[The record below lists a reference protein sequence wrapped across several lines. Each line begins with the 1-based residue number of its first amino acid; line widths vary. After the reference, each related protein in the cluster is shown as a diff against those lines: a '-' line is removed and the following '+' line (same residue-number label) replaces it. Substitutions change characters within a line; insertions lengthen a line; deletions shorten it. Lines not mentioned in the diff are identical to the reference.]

1 MSKMEY
7 ESASDFV
14 LLTETFNEKFLA
26 CQSLQK
32 EIVSEDEAVK
42 ALTYIEWLDISRIED
57 CFLFCAA
64 LNLCNTY
71 VKQQGRKIDYS
82 FKAKLPRLLKAVVNK
97 RIDGILFDFQK
108 DKRTSLLIVQI
119 GKIQFSFHG
128 VRSGEILEILDA
140 HNELRSQI
148 EWDGI
153 RKQMC
158 AVSVFDIA
166 EKNVREAQS
175 ITGESIMARYEF
187 VKNQVDA
194 NTIALNEIISKEPCR
209 KKKARP
215 NHRKT
220 NSDYVSTIGE
230 ILKAKGID
238 LSKSVSE

>member
-1 MSKMEY
+1 MKY
-7 ESASDFV
+7 ESETDFI
-14 LLTETFNEKFLA
+14 LLTEKFSEKFLA
-26 CQSLQK
+26 YQSLQR
-32 EIVSEDEAVK
+32 EIVSDDEAVK

-71 VKQQGRKIDYS
+71 VKQPGREIDYS
-82 FKAKLPRLLKAVVNK
+82 FKAKLPRLLKEVADK
-97 RIDGILFDFQK
+97 KIEGILFDYQK
-108 DKRTSLLIVQI
+108 DKNTSLLVVQI
-119 GKIQFSFHG
+119 GKVQFSFHG
-128 VRSGEILEILDA
+128 VQPDEILEILDS

-166 EKNVREAQS
+166 EQNVREPQS
-175 ITGESIMARYEF
+175 ITGGNITDRYEF
-187 VKNQVDA
+187 VKNQVDT
-194 NTIALNEIISKEPCR
+194 NKISLNGIISKEPYR

-215 NHRKT
+215 NHWKI
-220 NSDYVSTIGE
+220 NSDFVATIGE
-230 ILKAKGID
+230 ILKAQGID

>member
-1 MSKMEY
+1 MTY
-7 ESASDFV
+7 EAETDFV
-14 LLTETFNEKFLA
+14 LLTEKFNEKFLA
-26 CQSLQK
+26 CQNLQK
-32 EIVSEDEAVK
+32 EIVSDDEAVR
-42 ALTYIEWLDISRIED
+42 ALCYIEWLDISRIED

-82 FKAKLPRLLKAVVNK
+82 FKLKLPRLLKAVVNK

-119 GKIQFSFHG
+119 GKVQFSFHG
-128 VRSGEILEILDA
+128 VRSDEILEILDA
-140 HNELRSQI
+140 HNELKSQI
-148 EWDGI
+148 TWDGI

-166 EKNVREAQS
+166 EQDVREAQS
-175 ITGESIMARYEF
+175 ITGESITARYEF

-238 LSKSVSE
+238 LSKSIGKL

>member
-1 MSKMEY
+1 MGYK
-7 ESASDFV
+7 SAPDFV
-14 LLTETFNEKFLA
+14 LLTEKFNEKFLA

-32 EIVSEDEAVK
+32 EIVSDDEALK
-42 ALTYIEWLDISRIED
+42 ALTCIEWLDISRIED

-71 VKQQGRKIDYS
+71 VKQPGRKIDYS
-82 FKAKLPRLLKAVVNK
+82 FKAKLPRLLKAVADR

-108 DKRTSLLIVQI
+108 DKRTSLLVVQI
-119 GKIQFSFHG
+119 GKVQFSFHG
-128 VRSGEILEILDA
+128 VRSDEILEILDA
-140 HNELRSQI
+140 HNELISQL

-166 EKNVREAQS
+166 EKNVHAPQS
-175 ITGESIMARYEF
+175 ITGGSITERYEF
-187 VKNQVDA
+187 VKNQVAA
-194 NTIALNEIISKEPCR
+194 NAIALNGIISEEPCR

-238 LSKSVSE
+238 LSESVSE

>member
-1 MSKMEY
+1 MEY

-71 VKQQGRKIDYS
+71 VKQPERKIDYS
-82 FKAKLPRLLKAVVNK
+82 FKLKLPRLLEAVAGK
-97 RIDGILFDFQK
+97 KIEGILFDFQK

-119 GKIQFSFHG
+119 GKVQFSFHG
-128 VRSGEILEILDA
+128 VRSDEILEILDA
-140 HNELRSQI
+140 HNELISQL

>member
-1 MSKMEY
+1 MEC
-7 ESASDFV
+7 ESMSDFV
-14 LLTETFNEKFLA
+14 LLTGTFNEKFLV

-32 EIVSEDEAVK
+32 EIVSDDEAVK

-71 VKQQGRKIDYS
+71 VKQLGRKIDYS
-82 FKAKLPRLLKAVVNK
+82 FKLKLPRLLKAVADK
-97 RIDGILFDFQK
+97 KIEGILFDYQK
-108 DKRTSLLIVQI
+108 DKRTSLLVVQI
-119 GKIQFSFHG
+119 GKVQFSFHG
-128 VRSGEILEILDA
+128 VRADVLEILDK
-140 HNELRSQI
+140 HNELSSQI

-158 AVSVFDIA
+158 TVSVFDIA
-166 EKNVREAQS
+166 EKNVSEAQS
-175 ITGESIMARYEF
+175 ITGESITARYEYI
-187 VKNQVDA
+187 KNQVDA
-194 NTIALNEIISKEPCR
+194 NTITLNEIISKEPYR

-220 NSDYVSTIGE
+220 NSDFVSTIGE

-238 LSKSVSE
+238 LSSISE